1 MPRFLKPKIAPDP
14 NLDGSCRMRQADIDI
29 SEIQDA
35 AAAMAGTVLRTPL
48 IPLVNGPSDRRIWLK
63 PENLQPRGSFK
74 IRCSFNAVRSI
85 PAARLAGGVATA
97 SAGNFGQGLT
107 MFARERGSDVLV
119 YVPDNAARTKLDALR
134 NLGAELKVVTP
145 EAWWDI
151 VNDVPPASD
160 HVFVH
165 PSAERTVLVGN
176 GTIGLEI
183 LGDLPDVDAILL
195 PFGGG
200 GLSCG
205 VAAAAKAIKP
215 EIRIVACEC
224 ATAAPLAASFEAGRP
239 ATVERGRSFVD
250 GIGATSVLSRSW
262 PLLRALIDD
271 VIVVSEAEAACA
283 VRMLANDHRLIV
295 EGAGGVALAAAL
307 TKGFAGRTVVPVLSG
322 GNIDPDVLARILN

>member
-1 MPRFLKPKIAPDP
+1 MQKLVV
-14 NLDGSCRMRQADIDI
+14 
-29 SEIQDA
+29 EIGEFRAA
-35 AAAMAGTVLRTPL
+35 AAAMAGVVFRTPL
-48 IPLVNGPSDRRIWLK
+48 IPLTNGPTDRKVWLK

-85 PAARLAGGVATA
+85 PAERLARGVATA

-107 MFARERGSDVLV
+107 MFARQRGSDVLV
-119 YVPDNAARTKLDALR
+119 YVPDNAARTKLDALCS
-134 NLGAELKVVTP
+134 LGAELKVVTP
-145 EAWWDI
+145 GAWWDI
-151 VNDVPPASD
+151 VNDAPPPSD

-183 LGDLPDVDAILL
+183 LDDLAEVDAILL

-215 EIRIVACEC
+215 GIRIVACEC
-224 ATAAPLAASFEAGRP
+224 AAAAPLAASFKAGRP

-271 VIVVSEAEAACA
+271 VIVVSEAEAARA
-283 VRMLANDHRLIV
+283 VRILANDHRLIV

-307 TKGFAGRTVVPVLSG
+307 TEGLAGKTVVPVLSG
-322 GNIDPDVLARILN
+322 GNVDPDVLARILN